1 MMLRVSS
8 VVLLGATIL
17 GLNACKPGGSFKKTD
32 TGLEYNIV
40 KDEKGT
46 QKASIGDA
54 VTMHIHIHV
63 KDSVLF
69 DSRKM
74 NNNEPIQFPMPAPSF
89 KGDVSEG
96 FMMLTPGDSAI
107 FRISLDSLKKA
118 GAQMLPWMKEGDKIE
133 YNVVMVSIKSQQAV
147 KQEQEA
153 HASEQKVKDD
163 AMLQEYF
170 TKNGLKPTKTP
181 SGLYYI
187 IEQPGSGENAKAG
200 QVVTVNYTG
209 RTMDGRPFDSNVD
222 PQFQH
227 AQPFSFMLGQGSVI
241 PGWDEGVMMM
251 NKGSK
256 AKLFIPSTLA
266 YGSNSPSAAIPKDAI
281 LMFDIEVTKI
291 EAAPA
296 ASANSSAPQFP
307 AQ

>member
-1 MMLRVSS
+1 MILRVSS

-46 QKASIGDA
+46 QKASIGD
-54 VTMHIHIHV
+54 VVSMHIHIHV
-63 KDSVLF
+63 GDSVLF

-74 NNNEPIQFPMPAPSF
+74 NNAEPIQFPMPAPAF

-118 GAQMLPWMKEGDKIE
+118 GAQILPWMKPGDKIE
-133 YNVVMVSIKSQQAV
+133 YNVVLVSVKSQQAM
-147 KQEQEA
+147 KQEQQA
-153 HASEQKVKDD
+153 HASQQVGKDD
-163 AMLQEYF
+163 AILQDYF
-170 TKNGLKPTKTP
+170 KKNGINPTKTA
-181 SGLYYI
+181 SGLYYT
-187 IEQPGSGENAKAG
+187 IEKEGAGETAKPG
-200 QVVTVNYTG
+200 QQVTVNYTG
-209 RTMDGRPFDSNVD
+209 RTMDGKPFDSNVD

-227 AQPFSFMLGQGSVI
+227 VQPFPFMLGQGAVI
-241 PGWDEGVMMM
+241 PGWDEGVALMK
-251 NKGSK
+251 KGTK
-256 AKLFIPSTLA
+256 GKLFIPSTLA
-266 YGSNSPSAAIPKDAI
+266 YGQNSPSPAIPKDAI
-281 LMFDIEVTKI
+281 LIFDIEVTNI
-291 EAAPA
+291 EAAPT
-296 ASANSSAPQFP
+296 ANASAPQFP